1 MAVQKVHEMAI
12 FLMACIVSM
21 DCAMKIACAA
31 IHARLDA
38 TPCDAMSDNTRCN
51 GFPPA
56 SV

>member
-1 MAVQKVHEMAI
+1 MAVPKVHEMAI

-21 DCAMKIACAA
+21 DCAMKIPCAA